1 MTLLNSFFFSDLW
14 KDLPTGKPGK
24 VQFLYLFIHI
34 HSLLQPTAD
43 QASVHLGE
51 GSSQAWK
58 DDLALG

>member
-1 MTLLNSFFFSDLW
+1 MTLLNNFFPIHGKTWEGSV
-14 KDLPTGKPGK
+14 LP
-24 VQFLYLFIHI
+24 FLCLFIHI

-43 QASVHLGE
+43 QASVHLEE